1 MSAYP
6 FFHLQSLNIEIETM
20 TPEKALNIIAGQCS
34 KKEHCSKEVREKL
47 QRWEIEEEAIDKI
60 MAFLCQHKFIDDTRY
75 ARIYTEDKL
84 RFNHWGKQKI
94 GLMLRQKG
102 ISPEIIAEALNEI
115 DHSQYK
121 QNCLEILKQKWKT
134 LPHEDAYKMKGKLVR
149 FALGRGFSYDTINH
163 CMEQLFS
170 LSSEEDIQN

>member
-1 MSAYP
+1 
-6 FFHLQSLNIEIETM
+6 
-20 TPEKALNIIAGQCS
+20 
-34 KKEHCSKEVREKL
+34 
-47 QRWEIEEEAIDKI
+47 

-134 LPHEDAYKMKGKLVR
+134 LPH
-149 FALGRGFSYDTINH
+149 
-163 CMEQLFS
+163 
-170 LSSEEDIQN
+170 